1 MKEKVLPVVKKAAQ
15 ATKKPTNS
23 SSTKAKTASVDK
35 NRITSEAELKALLDE
50 HRKTRVIGSDG
61 EPITTLADK
70 RKVLSAESTVTP
82 DGLYP
87 YVMLGSKMSYAL
99 FIEDYLKVSDANA
112 PIKENFEAAVSLI
125 NPVRKVK
132 KGEEVLENVRNWEKV
147 IEDTYDSC
155 Q

>member
-1 MKEKVLPVVKKAAQ
+1 MLKSLRPR
-15 ATKKPTNS
+15 NS
-23 SSTKAKTASVDK
+23 SITKVKTSSGDK

-112 PIKENFEAAVSLI
+112 PIKKILKQRSH
-125 NPVRKVK
+125 
-132 KGEEVLENVRNWEKV
+132 
-147 IEDTYDSC
+147 
-155 Q
+155 

>member
-1 MKEKVLPVVKKAAQ
+1 MQKSLR
-15 ATKKPTNS
+15 PTNS
-23 SSTKAKTASVDK
+23 SITKAKTASVDK

-132 KGEEVLENVRNWEKV
+132 KGEEGH
-147 IEDTYDSC
+147 
-155 Q
+155 